1 MNELFFITGN
11 ENKLREARS
20 IFPDIKGLNIDL
32 IEIQSID
39 SRKIIEHKL
48 NEAKKHHSGSFIVE
62 DTSLELISMKGLP
75 GPLIKFFEKS
85 IGLDGVYKLGEVFG
99 NKAVAKCV
107 IGYFNDNDIKF
118 FEGMI
123 DGIIVS
129 PRGENGF
136 GWDKIFVPDG
146 YDKTFAEISSEEK
159 DSISMRK
166 LAFEKLKEHLK
177 N

>member
-1 MNELFFITGN
+1 
-11 ENKLREARS
+11 
-20 IFPDIKGLNIDL
+20 
-32 IEIQSID
+32 
-39 SRKIIEHKL
+39 
-48 NEAKKHHSGSFIVE
+48 
-62 DTSLELISMKGLP
+62 MKGLP

-136 GWDKIFVPDG
+136 GWDPIFQPSGQNKTLAQIKNKGGGGIRNKIFAG
-146 YDKTFAEISSEEK
+146 YCSFKI
-159 DSISMRK
+159 
-166 LAFEKLKEHLK
+166 